1 MAKIYIKRNLKVNTS
16 KVSITNNGPHNTIWY
31 AGEDER
37 AMPELQGGCRIRGGG
52 EGGRALSHS
61 QSEKVPNGLQA

>member
-1 MAKIYIKRNLKVNTS
+1 MAKIYIKRNRKVNTTS
-16 KVSITNNGPHNTIWY
+16 KVSITNNGRHTIWY

-52 EGGRALSHS
+52 GGRALSHS

>member
-1 MAKIYIKRNLKVNTS
+1 MAKIYIKRNRKVNTS
-16 KVSITNNGPHNTIWY
+16 KVSVANNGRHNTVWY

-52 EGGRALSHS
+52 GRALSHS